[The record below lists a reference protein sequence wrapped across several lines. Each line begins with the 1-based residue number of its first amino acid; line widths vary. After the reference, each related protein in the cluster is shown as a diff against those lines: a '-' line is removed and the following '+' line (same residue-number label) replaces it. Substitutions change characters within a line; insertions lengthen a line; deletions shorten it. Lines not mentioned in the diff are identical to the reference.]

1 MTLHKLFTAGFA
13 VFLTATIIQ
22 PLYAATSIVQE
33 ETNRFHSDTI
43 KYPAANTF
51 LIESMLKK
59 RQQACSGETGIST
72 SKPGETTLDKKCQH
86 LPVAHFRIGSAMLK
100 TSEMQSLLE
109 ELQRCGILQ
118 TTPLHVTGY
127 TCSTGTDQ
135 ENLILSEHRAW
146 KVANLLRMRGYTVKG
161 EDVQGRGE
169 ENPLTK
175 DRQIFAINRRV
186 EITD

>member
-1 MTLHKLFTAGFA
+1 MTIKKPILAALA
-13 VFLTATIIQ
+13 VFLASGNIN
-22 PLYAATSIVQE
+22 PVCAATSIVQE
-33 ETNRFHSDTI
+33 ETNRFQSGSI

-59 RQQACSGETGIST
+59 RQQACSSGTGINT
-72 SKPGETTLDKKCQH
+72 SKPGETTLDKKCHH
-86 LPVAHFRIGSAMLK
+86 LPVAHFRLGSAMLK
-100 TSEMQSLLE
+100 TSEIQSLLE
-109 ELQRCGILQ
+109 ELQRCGISQ

-127 TCSTGTDQ
+127 TCSIGTEQ

-146 KVANLLRMRGYTVKG
+146 KVANLLLNRGYTVKG

-169 ENPLTK
+169 ENPLTN